1 MYSMCTMYYMY
12 IYIVCVISV
21 HVLHVHNHNTL
32 RVVILFFLS
41 QRSALSVAANCCLSV
56 SEDEYYLVRDSI
68 PLLSARLHHQDKKSV
83 ENCCLCFSRLI
94 ESFVGH
100 PVRATVH
107 IYMYTCNT
115 HVLYI
120 HVIQCII
127 VHMYC
132 SYSACEYKIFY
143 YVVFLGNS

>member
-1 MYSMCTMYYMY
+1 MCTMYYMY

-107 IYMYTCNT
+107 TVYTCNT
-115 HVLYI
+115 HVYTCTVVTVL
-120 HVIQCII
+120 VSVSII
-127 VHMYC
+127 KLRC
-132 SYSACEYKIFY
+132 F
-143 YVVFLGNS
+143 F